1 MLKWISTPARVGLFV
16 LVQTIMFA
24 MAGALIF
31 SGSVGE
37 GDVTAASDIATS
49 AGIPETVDPMGQIA
63 PVFPVLAMVLAQ
75 GVALSLWRRRM
86 ALPLWQGLLTVA
98 LVCFVIGTVETQI
111 ETMVF
116 ISSIDTAFLVRIVIL
131 GLVSSLSAAILAVTV
146 FRSDPAAGNLKPPVV
161 PMTLAITLAYVVAY
175 LIFGYYIVWVDGDA
189 RAYYHGGELM
199 PFFTHLA
206 DLEGRFY
213 LLQIGRGLGFGL
225 VIWGVARTVG
235 ASRIA
240 LSLIIFALLFGFGCA
255 PLLLPNEFMPSAIR
269 MLHLVETTATAAVL
283 AVVAGLVAG
292 DRSTGRVGLS

>member
-1 MLKWISTPARVGLFV
+1 MLKWISTPARVGFFV
-16 LVQTIMFA
+16 SVQTIVFA

-37 GDVTAASDIATS
+37 GDRTAASDIATS
-49 AGIPETVDPMGQIA
+49 AAPATADPMAQIA
-63 PVFPVLAMVLAQ
+63 LVFPVLAMVLAQ
-75 GVALSLWRRRM
+75 GIALYLWRRRM
-86 ALPLWQGLLTVA
+86 VLPLWQGLLTMA

-116 ISSIDTAFLVRIVIL
+116 ISSIDAAFLIRIVIL
-131 GLVSSLSAAILAVTV
+131 GLVSSLSAAILAGMI
-146 FRSDPAAGNLKPPVV
+146 FRSDPAAVNLKPPVI

-175 LIFGYYIVWVDGDA
+175 LIFGYYIVWVDGGA
-189 RAYYHGGELM
+189 RAYYNGGELT
-199 PFFTHLA
+199 PFFGHLA
-206 DLEGRFY
+206 GLDGRFY

-225 VIWGVARTVG
+225 VIWGVVRTAG

-240 LSLIIFALLFGFGCA
+240 LSLTIFALLFGFGCA

-269 MLHLVETTATAAVL
+269 TLHLVETTATAAVL

-292 DRSTGRVGLS
+292 DRTSG